1 MNLTYFPRDGQS
13 GLLTVKNMREQE
25 NLVHFVEKSI
35 LLSQLTFILM
45 AGTKY
50 FST

>member
-35 LLSQLTFILM
+35 LLSQLTF
-45 AGTKY
+45 Y
-50 FST
+50 FNGWNKIF